1 MIIKLLPINH
11 SDYLINPKTYM
22 LYRKNGESVS
32 ADDHG
37 KYELFNNGFK
47 FGITWIKDYFNLNL
61 KFSKETI
68 KFLPYL
74 RFKTIKNSVGTSTLV
89 PYFTCDASVEIDNKK
104 FKVIPF
110 NPMYAVSEDGEIYS
124 FKNKKYLQ
132 PKLGVCSE
140 YYNVGIPYSILDTT
154 DCVFKY
160 KLRTTPVHK
169 IVGMCWVGLPNDYE
183 LIDHIDSN
191 TVNNHYSNLRWVSPT
206 SNIIKERY
214 GTIDFPYLLRNVDT
228 GEILKVKS
236 LNMASKMIGRS
247 RIRPKLSTLERGRI
261 FSGTKGRF
269 EIKFYT
275 DTKDWYYK
283 TLLKGRTPN
292 IKITYPNGDEVY
304 TTGNRETLSQLGCVR
319 WRNAF
324 DGIVSEAKEYGIKV
338 EYIIKPISDRK
349 VVFEAMNIETGEIKK
364 DTSLHNLSR
373 FINVPSATI
382 YKYIRNNWYNYDLQG
397 WLVRKETD
405 KPWDVSNIKI
415 KKDKVAVI
423 LECEDDKL
431 EFTSILKASY
441 YTLISA
447 AHLTKCLK
455 YNRHVNYNNKKW
467 VIKKLS

>member
-22 LYRKNGESVS
+22 LYCKNGKSVS

-47 FGITWIKDYFNLNL
+47 FGIAWIKDYFNLNI
-61 KFSKETI
+61 KFKKETI
-68 KFLPYL
+68 QFLPYL
-74 RFKTIKNSVGTSTLV
+74 RFKTIKNSVGISALV

-104 FKVIPF
+104 FKVIPL
-110 NPMYAVSEDGEIYS
+110 NPAYAVSENGEVYS
-124 FKNKKYLQ
+124 FKYKKYLQ
-132 PKLGVCSE
+132 ATTGICSE
-140 YYNVGIPYSILDTT
+140 YYKVNIPYSILDTENYEFI
-154 DCVFKY
+154 FKP
-160 KLRTTPVHK
+160 RQIPVHK
-169 IVGMCWVGLPNDYE
+169 LVGLCWIGLPNDYE

-191 TVNNHYSNLRWVSPT
+191 TVNNHYTNLRWVSPT
-206 SNIIKERY
+206 SNTIKEIY

-236 LNMASKMIGRS
+236 LNMASKMIGRT

-275 DTKDWYYK
+275 DTRDWYYK
-283 TLLKGRTPN
+283 TLLKGKMPN

-304 TTGNRETLSQLGCVR
+304 TTGQRETLSQLGCVR
-319 WRNAF
+319 WRNTF

-364 DTSLHNLSR
+364 ATSLHNLSR

-382 YKYIRNNWYNYDLQG
+382 YKYIRNNWDNYNLQG
-397 WLVRKETD
+397 WLVRKATD
-405 KPWDVSNIKI
+405 KPWDVDNIKI

-423 LECEDDKL
+423 LEREDEKL
-431 EFTSILKASY
+431 EFTSLLKASY
-441 YTLISA
+441 HTLISA
-447 AHLTKCLK
+447 SHLTKCLR
-455 YNRHVNYNNKKW
+455 YEHPVNFNNKKW